1 LTIEKIPP
9 CHIKN
14 YNDSSLVIP
23 TIKERRQYLFDLLN
37 CLTRQI
43 VKPSEVVIVCD
54 EKITVP
60 LETLTNYEE
69 LGIKF
74 TFIVVSPELT
84 LGATRNLG
92 IRRTKAKY
100 IYFLDDDT
108 LPAQNW
114 LVEMRESLKK
124 GADVV
129 GGVSE
134 PLFKP
139 GIKKPI
145 WWDTVLLGPYVAV
158 GNQYL
163 KFGYDKIWGCN
174 FAFSNNV
181 IDKIGYFDEDLGM
194 RRSYPKLLAEDS
206 EFFDRAARSGLTV
219 QFNSNAIVYHRLNAD
234 RINLA
239 NFKKRAWQEGRT
251 IKQLS
256 KKRKSYTNIA
266 FFKVIL
272 FKALRGP
279 YFVLMRKSKAVTLPI
294 HMLLLIYEIMG
305 WLGIGRQ

>member
-1 LTIEKIPP
+1 MTINKILAD
-9 CHIKN
+9 HKKD
-14 YNDSSLVIP
+14 YVDSLVIP

-37 CLTRQI
+37 CLTSQI
-43 VKPSEVVIVCD
+43 VKPREIVIVCD
-54 EKITVP
+54 EKLTIP
-60 LETLTNYEE
+60 LETLMKYEK
-69 LGIKF
+69 LGIKL
-74 TFIVVSPELT
+74 TFIVASPELT

-92 IRRTKAKY
+92 IKGTNSKY

-108 LPAQNW
+108 LPSKNW
-114 LVEMRESLKK
+114 LAEMRKSLEQ
-124 GADVV
+124 GVDIV

-163 KFGYDKIWGCN
+163 KFAYDGIWGCN
-174 FAFSNNV
+174 FAIRNDV
-181 IDKIGYFDEDLGM
+181 INKIGYFDEKLGM
-194 RRSYPKLLAEDS
+194 RRSYPKLLSEDS
-206 EFFDRAARSGLTV
+206 EFVNRAARSGLTV
-219 QFNSNAIVYHRLNAD
+219 QFNSNATVYHRLNAE

-239 NFKKRAWQEGRT
+239 NFRKRAWQEGKT
-251 IKQLS
+251 IKEVN
-256 KKRKSYTNIA
+256 KNRKSYRNFA

-272 FKALRGP
+272 FKAFRGP
-279 YFVLMRKSKAVTLPI
+279 YFVLLRKSKAVTLPI

-305 WLGIGRQ
+305 WLGIGHQ